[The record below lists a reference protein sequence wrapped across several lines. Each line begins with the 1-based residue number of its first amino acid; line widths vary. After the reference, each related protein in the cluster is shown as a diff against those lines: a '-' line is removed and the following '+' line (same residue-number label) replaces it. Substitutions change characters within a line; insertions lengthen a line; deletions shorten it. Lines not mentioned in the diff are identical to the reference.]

1 MRERRL
7 KNQAVCNFQRC
18 HWGAHLRNGPMN
30 LVETIPKDRGTVLA
44 EERTDL
50 ALRRT
55 MIAAERTLMAW
66 IRTALS
72 MIGFGFSIYKFFQYL
87 PEEIAAGNIRRP
99 QAPRNLGMSL
109 IALGTLALSAA
120 AWQHRNF
127 LKQIGASQAR
137 HVWSI
142 SVVVAIAVI
151 LIGIITFY
159 GVLLR
164 HGPF

>member
-1 MRERRL
+1 MSEL
-7 KNQAVCNFQRC
+7 
-18 HWGAHLRNGPMN
+18 
-30 LVETIPKDRGTVLA
+30 TPKDRGTVLA

-55 MIAAERTLMAW
+55 VIASERTLMAW

-87 PEEIAAGNIRRP
+87 PEDISAGNIQRP
-99 QAPRNLGMSL
+99 QAPRNLGLSL
-109 IALGTLALSAA
+109 IALGTLALAAA

-127 LKQIGASQAR
+127 LREIGVSER
-137 HVWSI
+137 LHRSI
-142 SVVVAIAVI
+142 SFVVAIFVI
-151 LIGIITFY
+151 LIGVITFY

-164 HGPF
+164 KGPF

>member
-1 MRERRL
+1 MSLAETE
-7 KNQAVCNFQRC
+7 
-18 HWGAHLRNGPMN
+18 HLAKAAP
-30 LVETIPKDRGTVLA
+30 TDRGTVLA

-87 PEEIAAGNIRRP
+87 PEEIAAGNIQRP

-109 IALGTLALSAA
+109 IALGTLALAAA
-120 AWQHRNF
+120 AWQHVDF
-127 LKQIGASQAR
+127 LKEIGEPVGRQVR
-137 HVWSI
+137 SI
-142 SVVVAIAVI
+142 SFVVAIAVI
-151 LIGIITFY
+151 LIGIVTFY
-159 GVLLR
+159 GVWLR